1 MTKVDTRLLLRGL
14 EDYSKSLKRHIN
26 KTNTEFRELEQRW
39 HALNA
44 VYTGDAADEFRRYWL
59 GTTSR
64 FNEYLTRS
72 KKIAAMLDERI
83 ESLREYNRR
92 NGL

>member
-1 MTKVDTRLLLRGL
+1 MAKVDTRRLLRGL
-14 EDYSKSLKRHIN
+14 EDYRKSLERHVN
-26 KTNTEFRELEQRW
+26 KTNAEFQQLENRW
-39 HALNA
+39 RALNA

-64 FNEYLTRS
+64 FKEYLTRS
-72 KKIAAMLDERI
+72 KKIAALLDERI